1 METILIRER
10 YKVVRVL
17 CAAEEYACVEAVDIQ
32 DRETPVCL
40 LNLYEGEQFH
50 RYGKIYASM
59 KLEDCPALRR
69 IFLDGETL
77 VAVFDSSRG
86 DNIDQM
92 FYRGDHRSWQER
104 LDYAEALLHAALTLA
119 NLPPELNCPAMCT
132 ENLFFAPGVAA
143 VRFRF
148 LIAPTEGMNARELTL
163 LTEDQLKKILQRR
176 PESTNTE
183 LDFLDRLAWGDYTTV
198 VQLYAAWRGVR
209 DQIREEYET
218 WEKRTFIGRWFD
230 NLRRWIKRKL
240 KQRIKRR

>member
-92 FYRGDHRSWQER
+92 FYRGDRRSWQER

-148 LIAPTEGMNARELTL
+148 LIAPTEGMNARELTGAK
-163 LTEDQLKKILQRR
+163 TGTAEN
-176 PESTNTE
+176 E
-183 LDFLDRLAWGDYTTV
+183 GDYTTV